1 MKHVPLIIVALV
13 AAGAVALGAC
23 HTAVPRDEPIRHGA
37 IRTAAELDALLAQK
51 DRSPILIDLRD
62 RKDFE
67 AGHIPNFLNISNADG
82 GELLATWIT
91 PFKRTKPVILI
102 CYGGNR
108 SARAFEQL
116 VLMGFREITDF
127 TPGYAAY
134 AKEKGEGYEA
144 ETGTCDCP
152 VAK

>member
-1 MKHVPLIIVALV
+1 MKRITLVIASVIAV
-13 AAGAVALGAC
+13 AAALASC
-23 HTAVPRDEPIRHGA
+23 STAVPREDPILHRSV
-37 IRTAAELDALLAQK
+37 RTAAELDALLAQK

-82 GELLATWIT
+82 GDLLATWIT

-116 VLMGFREITDF
+116 VLMGFREIADF
-127 TPGYAAY
+127 SPGYAVY
-134 AKEKGEGYEA
+134 SREKGEGYRA
-144 ETGTCDCP
+144 ETGSCDCP
-152 VAK
+152 EPK